1 MNKPV
6 LQDATDKINDNNLK
20 DNDNISNIKE
30 VVVLYNSAVRALLQH
45 REDKEKISSIQIE
58 TTPIV
63 TADDVRED
71 IYR

>member
-6 LQDATDKINDNNLK
+6 LQDVADKINDNNLK

-45 REDKEKISSIQIE
+45 REEKEKISSKQIE

>member
-45 REDKEKISSIQIE
+45 REDKEKISSKQIE

>member
-45 REDKEKISSIQIE
+45 REDKEKISSRQIE

>member
-45 REDKEKISSIQIE
+45 REDKEKISSRQIE

-63 TADDVRED
+63 TAEDVRED

>member
-6 LQDATDKINDNNLK
+6 LQDAADKINDNNLK

-45 REDKEKISSIQIE
+45 REDKEKISSKQIE